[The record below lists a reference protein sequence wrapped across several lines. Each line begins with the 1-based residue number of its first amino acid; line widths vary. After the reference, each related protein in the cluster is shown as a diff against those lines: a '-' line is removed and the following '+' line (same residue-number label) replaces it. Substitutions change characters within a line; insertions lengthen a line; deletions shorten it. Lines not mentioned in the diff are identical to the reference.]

1 MLKHL
6 YEVYLVKNFTEQ
18 KFIIAFG
25 QNLKKLRKQKGFT
38 QEQLANDLDIEISQI
53 SRIERGII
61 NTSIGNVNAIA
72 RVLKIN
78 HLELFDF

>member
-1 MLKHL
+1 MD
-6 YEVYLVKNFTEQ
+6 YLTE
-18 KFIIAFG
+18 KEFIIAFG
-25 QNLKKLRKQKGFT
+25 KNLKKIRKDKGFT

-72 RVLKIN
+72 RILKVDIR
-78 HLELFDF
+78 ELFHFE